1 MRSGNEVHADGRVG
15 ATIHPTAVVHPTAEL
30 GADVCV
36 DAYAVVGA
44 KAVLG
49 DRCRIESFAVIG
61 PNTWLGADN
70 HVYHH
75 AAVGSDPQDLS
86 YDDEETYLVMG
97 DGNRVREFVTINR
110 GTDKGDKYTRIGSG
124 NLFMACCHVAHDCL
138 IGDHVVLANNVL
150 LAGHVTVEGGA
161 IVNGAAGV
169 QQFSTIGKLSYVGG
183 LTRIVHDVPPFMVVE
198 GNPSKVRKVNT
209 VGLTRAGYTED
220 QISALREA
228 HRRLFRSRRPRSEIL
243 TALESEPSQAAE
255 VAELCR
261 FLRRVEQGQRGRS
274 REL

>member
-1 MRSGNEVHADGRVG
+1 M
-15 ATIHPTAVVHPTAEL
+15 HPTVEL
-30 GADVCV
+30 GAEVRI
-36 DAYAVVGA
+36 DAYAVVGENT
-44 KAVLG
+44 VLG
-49 DRCRIESFAVIG
+49 DRCRIDSFAVVG
-61 PNTWLGADN
+61 PNTWLGNDN
-70 HVYHH
+70 RVYHH

-86 YDDEETYLVMG
+86 YGDEETYLVMG

-110 GTDKGDKYTRIGSG
+110 GTIKGDKYTRIGSG

-169 QQFSTIGKLSYVGG
+169 QQFSTIGRLSYVGG
-183 LTRIVHDVPPFMVVE
+183 LTRIVHDVPPFMIVE

-209 VGLTRAGYTED
+209 VGLTRAGYADD
-220 QISALREA
+220 QISALRDA
-228 HRRLFRSRRPRSEIL
+228 HRRLYRSRRPRSEIL
-243 TALESEPSQAAE
+243 TALESESSVSAE
-255 VAELCR
+255 VAELCQ
-261 FLRRVEQGQRGRS
+261 FLRRVERGQRGRS